1 MWWPSRDRTQADLK
15 RVQDVPDLWLVISVG
30 SRRRRPLAV
39 RRLLNLV
46 VLLVVV
52 GLLLFVWLQV
62 VRTLTGSVKPQAV
75 VGKPT
80 ALAWGGRV
88 FSSQAK
94 LEAWLRERGVSYSV
108 WAKRHRSAVRIVG
121 PTVAAPTR
129 RRTATKHAAA
139 SSHLA
144 KKTVRT
150 HASAPKHVAAAST
163 ARAPKKVA
171 AAHRIPA
178 KPVKV
183 AAAVNSTSGTGSSA
197 SVSGSSGLMNGLLW
211 GMTLLLAA
219 VAAAPRRLVARVRV
233 YPLRPELRTF
243 LGAAAAA
250 FAVGLL
256 LASTAP

>member
-1 MWWPSRDRTQADLK
+1 
-15 RVQDVPDLWLVISVG
+15 
-30 SRRRRPLAV
+30 LAA
-39 RRLLNLV
+39 RRLGNLV

-62 VRTLTGSVKPQAV
+62 VRTLSGTVKPQAA

-80 ALAWGGRV
+80 AVAWGGRV

-108 WAKRHRSAVRIVG
+108 WAKRHRAAVGIVG
-121 PTVAAPTR
+121 PPVAAPAR
-129 RRTATKHAAA
+129 RRTAAKRAAT
-139 SSHLA
+139 SSHFA

-150 HASAPKHVAAAST
+150 HATAPKHVAAASST
-163 ARAPKKVA
+163 RAPKKVA
-171 AAHRIPA
+171 AAHRTPA
-178 KPVKV
+178 TPVKAAAD
-183 AAAVNSTSGTGSSA
+183 AAAVSNTSGN
-197 SVSGSSGLMNGLLW
+197 GSSGLMNGLLW
-211 GMTLLLAA
+211 GMTLLLAG

>member
-1 MWWPSRDRTQADLK
+1 
-15 RVQDVPDLWLVISVG
+15 
-30 SRRRRPLAV
+30 LAV

-52 GLLLFVWLQV
+52 GLLLFVWLEV
-62 VRTLTGSVKPQAV
+62 VRTLTGSVKPQAA

-108 WAKRHRSAVRIVG
+108 WAKRHRTAVGIVG
-121 PTVAAPTR
+121 HPVAAPAR
-129 RRTATKHAAA
+129 RRTATKRAAA

-150 HASAPKHVAAAST
+150 HASAPKHVAVASSKP
-163 ARAPKKVA
+163 APKKVA
-171 AAHRIPA
+171 AAHHTVA
-178 KPVKV
+178 KPVEAATA
-183 AAAVNSTSGTGSSA
+183 AAAVSSTSGT
-197 SVSGSSGLMNGLLW
+197 GSSGLMNGLLW

-219 VAAAPRRLVARVRV
+219 VAAAPRRLVARVSV

>member
-1 MWWPSRDRTQADLK
+1 
-15 RVQDVPDLWLVISVG
+15 VISVG

-46 VLLVVV
+46 VLLVVL
-52 GLLLFVWLQV
+52 GLLLFVWLEV
-62 VRTLTGSVKPQAV
+62 VRTLTGSVKPQAA

-94 LEAWLRERGVSYSV
+94 LEAWLRGRGVSYSV
-108 WAKRHRSAVRIVG
+108 WAKRHQAAVGIVG
-121 PTVAAPTR
+121 PPVAAPAR
-129 RRTATKHAAA
+129 HRTTTKRAAA

-150 HASAPKHVAAAST
+150 HASAPKHVAAASSKRP
-163 ARAPKKVA
+163 AKKVA
-171 AAHRIPA
+171 ATDRTPTT
-178 KPVKV
+178 PVE
-183 AAAVNSTSGTGSSA
+183 ASAAVSSSSA
-197 SVSGSSGLMNGLLW
+197 KGSGGLTNGLLW

-243 LGAAAAA
+243 LGATAAA